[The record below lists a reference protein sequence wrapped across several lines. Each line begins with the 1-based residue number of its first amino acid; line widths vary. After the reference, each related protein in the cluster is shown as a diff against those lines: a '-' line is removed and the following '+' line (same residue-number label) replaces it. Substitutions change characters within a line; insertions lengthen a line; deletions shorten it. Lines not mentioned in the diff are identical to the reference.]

1 MTRSVLLALMLAAAV
16 PAFAAAP
23 APTPN
28 RFAAS
33 AVAAE
38 RFESGVLLVERHG
51 QRGRPLILI
60 PGLAGGSWVWQ
71 DAIAQFK
78 DEHAVYVVT
87 LPGFDGRAPVPGNML
102 KAAQQSLH
110 ELIVSRK
117 LAQPVLVG
125 HSLGGSLALAIAQQ
139 HPDLVGG
146 VATIDGLPVYPGT
159 EDIPIDLRPQMAEG
173 IRQRMGGIKP
183 DAFAA
188 QQRQYMRSTGVV
200 DMARA
205 DELAKLSANSDP
217 AASVQYMGEAM
228 ALDLRPG
235 LAAIKGAGAGAGAVF
250 RNRRRPDRRHR
261 RVQSRVLQ
269 VADGRHA
276 EAGGGGDSRRPPL
289 RDVRPAAPRERRAA
303 RFPENPLRNSHE
315 LARLGQL
322 GQRRHQVGEALA
334 LDHHVVARQFGGP
347 LAIAGKDRLDYTV
360 VFGIGVV
367 DAVAHP

>member
-1 MTRSVLLALMLAAAV
+1 MTRSVLLALILAAAV

-117 LAQPVLVG
+117 LAQAVLVG

-146 VATIDGLPVYPGT
+146 VATIDGLPVFPGT
-159 EDIPIDLRPQMAEG
+159 EDIPIDQRPQMAEG

-205 DELAKLSANSDP
+205 DELAKLNANSDP

-228 ALDLRPG
+228 TLDLRPG
-235 LAAIKGAGAGAGAVF
+235 LAAIKAPVLVLAPFFETDAAQTGGTVASKVEYYKSLMAGTPKLEVAVI
-250 RNRRRPDRRHR
+250 PDARHFAMFD
-261 RVQSRVLQ
+261 QP
-269 VADGRHA
+269 RHVSDA
-276 EAGGGGDSRRPPL
+276 L
-289 RDVRPAAPRERRAA
+289 RA
-303 RFPENPLRNSHE
+303 FLKT
-315 LARLGQL
+315 L
-322 GQRRHQVGEALA
+322 
-334 LDHHVVARQFGGP
+334 
-347 LAIAGKDRLDYTV
+347 
-360 VFGIGVV
+360 
-367 DAVAHP
+367 

>member
-1 MTRSVLLALMLAAAV
+1 MTRSVFIALILAAAA

-23 APTPN
+23 N
-28 RFAAS
+28 RFAAT

-78 DEHAVYVVT
+78 DEHVVYVLT
-87 LPGFDGRAPVPGNML
+87 LPGFDGRAAVPGNML

-110 ELIVSRK
+110 DLIVSRK
-117 LAQPVLVG
+117 LAEPVLVG

-139 HPDLVGG
+139 DPELVGG
-146 VATIDGLPVYPGT
+146 VATIEGLPVFPGT
-159 EDIPIDLRPQMAEG
+159 EDIPIDQRAQMAEG
-173 IRQRMGGIKP
+173 IRQRMGAIKP

-188 QQRQYMRSTGVV
+188 QQRQYMRSAGVV

-217 AASVQYMGEAM
+217 AASVRYMGEAM

-235 LAAIKGAGAGAGAVF
+235 LPAIKAPVLVLAPFFDTDAAQTGGTAASKIDYYKSLMAGTPKV
-250 RNRRRPDRRHR
+250 
-261 RVQSRVLQ
+261 
-269 VADGRHA
+269 
-276 EAGGGGDSRRPPL
+276 E
-289 RDVRPAAPRERRAA
+289 
-303 RFPENPLRNSHE
+303 
-315 LARLGQL
+315 
-322 GQRRHQVGEALA
+322 
-334 LDHHVVARQFGGP
+334 VVAIP
-347 LAIAGKDRLDYTV
+347 
-360 VFGIGVV
+360 
-367 DAVAHP
+367 DARHFAMFDQPRHVSDALRAFLKAFDSGH